1 MSSPPDLKSA
11 IVETKRALREAG
23 LQVYE
28 VRDGCIAL
36 AERIRDNLILHSG
49 VAVCPSTWTVK
60 VSVRAQSL
68 HFPGQSQERIA
79 TQAEELGAP
88 FESRGFAKVSASSH
102 DVGDPSHPGRTID
115 VVHTV
120 LFERACSSWDEALAE
135 IRAAFL
141 LPRATTDSDN
151 PPPFSARS

>member
-1 MSSPPDLKSA
+1 MSSPSDPKSA

-36 AERIRDNLILHSG
+36 AERVRDNLILHSG
-49 VAVCPSTWTVK
+49 IAVCPATWTVR
-60 VSVRAQSL
+60 VTVRAQSL
-68 HFPGQSQERIA
+68 HYPGQSQERIA
-79 TQAEELGAP
+79 LQAEELGLP
-88 FESRGFAKVSASSH
+88 FQARGFSKLGASSH

-115 VVHTV
+115 VVHAVT
-120 LFERACSSWDEALAE
+120 FQRPCASWDEALEE
-135 IRAAFL
+135 IHAAFL

-151 PPPFSARS
+151 PPPFSVRS